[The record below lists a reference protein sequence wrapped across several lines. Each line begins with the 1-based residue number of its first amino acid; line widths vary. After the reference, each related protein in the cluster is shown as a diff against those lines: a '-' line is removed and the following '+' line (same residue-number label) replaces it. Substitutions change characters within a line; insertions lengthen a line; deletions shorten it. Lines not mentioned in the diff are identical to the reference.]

1 MHQGLKLTALSLIS
15 AVLLVQP
22 VAAQETHFSLSSSA
36 FADNGIMAL
45 KYAGKNPANA
55 NCIGENVSPPLR
67 WSNPPDGTRSYAI
80 IMHDQEGRLGL
91 GVTHWVAYGI
101 PASTMALPEGAASD
115 ATAHR
120 FINGKNTPGK
130 SAYLGACPPKGSGPH
145 HYVFTLIATGLEPQS
160 MKPDL
165 TMQQLLEEIGKNA
178 KAATGLV
185 GRFGH

>member
-1 MHQGLKLTALSLIS
+1 MYQGLKLAAVS

-115 ATAHR
+115 AAVWPA
-120 FINGKNTPGK
+120 PG
-130 SAYLGACPPKGSGPH
+130 SEDTELGVLMGPEVRH
-145 HYVFTLIATGLEPQS
+145 GASEVHARVQA
-160 MKPDL
+160 
-165 TMQQLLEEIGKNA
+165 
-178 KAATGLV
+178 
-185 GRFGH
+185 